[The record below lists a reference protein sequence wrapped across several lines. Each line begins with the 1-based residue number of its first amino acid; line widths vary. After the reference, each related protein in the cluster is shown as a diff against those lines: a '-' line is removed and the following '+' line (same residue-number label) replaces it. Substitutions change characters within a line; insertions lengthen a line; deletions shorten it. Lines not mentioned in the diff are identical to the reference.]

1 MMVARGDL
9 LLFLDADGAT
19 RVTDLDK
26 LEAELEKKLA
36 SGEVRQDFVT
46 TIYPRLLIS
55 SPLHPL
61 NVQG

>member
-26 LEAELEKKLA
+26 VEAELEKRLA
-36 SGEVRQDFVT
+36 SGEVRRNFV
-46 TIYPRLLIS
+46 P
-55 SPLHPL
+55 
-61 NVQG
+61 VQCS